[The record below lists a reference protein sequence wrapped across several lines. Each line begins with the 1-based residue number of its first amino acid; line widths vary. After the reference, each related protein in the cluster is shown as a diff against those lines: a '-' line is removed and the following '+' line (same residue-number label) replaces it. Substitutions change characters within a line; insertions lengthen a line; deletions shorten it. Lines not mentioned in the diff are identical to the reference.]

1 MFSGLS
7 RIILAG
13 LAGEAVFEALAWGAA
28 PLLVGQPT
36 RPALLVQALAA
47 NVLGVGIGPGAGFA
61 IHLLVGVVLFPAGYA
76 ALRLRLPVAP
86 LALGALYGVVLW
98 FLAQG
103 MLAPMAG
110 RPFMLGFAPYSM
122 VSLGFHLAYAMT
134 VAGAHAWLTGRRQ
147 AA

>member
-1 MFSGLS
+1 MFSGIT

-13 LAGEAVFEALAWGAA
+13 LAGEAVFEALAWGVA
-28 PLLVGQPT
+28 PVLVGQPT
-36 RPALLVQALAA
+36 QPALLVQTLAA
-47 NVLGVGIGPGAGFA
+47 NVLGVEVDIGAAFA
-61 IHLLVGVVLFPAGYA
+61 IHLLVGVALFPAGYA
-76 ALRLRLPVAP
+76 ALRRRLPVAP

-103 MLAPMAG
+103 MLAPLAG

-134 VAGAHAWLTGRRQ
+134 VAGAYAWLTGRRE